1 MNLGYNFTDLH
12 SLLEERAFQKG
23 LSVNEMD
30 QRLVELQRQ
39 LSAKRIIRDGSMLS
53 GLLGLL
59 IVVAMRYNAEIFHD
73 DYPPDIQAKAGPM
86 GQRAKRQ
93 RRVVA
98 LALLLL
104 LLGVPAYS
112 NVQLKR
118 ENQGKLTFLAAWL
131 NAYAI
136 LVMFNLFDLLV
147 IDYLFVIRLRPDFIV
162 LPGTEGME
170 SYHDFFFHFVGFL
183 KGLGGGL
190 VPSLLIAFFTSAS
203 TQKGWARSKV
213 SH

>member
-1 MNLGYNFTDLH
+1 
-12 SLLEERAFQKG
+12 
-23 LSVNEMD
+23 MD
-30 QRLVELQRQ
+30 RRLVELQRQ
-39 LSAKRIIRDGSMLS
+39 LSAKRIIRDGSILS
-53 GLLGLL
+53 GLLGVLT
-59 IVVAMRYNAEIFHD
+59 IAAMRYNAEIFHD
-73 DYPPDIQAKAGPM
+73 DYPPDIQERAGPM
-86 GQRAKRQ
+86 SQRAKRQ
-93 RRVVA
+93 RRIVA

-104 LLGVPAYS
+104 LFGVPTYS

-118 ENQGKLTFLAAWL
+118 ENQGRLTFLAAWL

-147 IDYLFVIRLRPDFIV
+147 IDFLFVIRLPPDFIV

-183 KGLGGGL
+183 KGLGFGL

-203 TQKGWARSKV
+203 TQKGLIRSCWG
-213 SH
+213 SLTRFDTSNTRFGCRIAGDLLHA